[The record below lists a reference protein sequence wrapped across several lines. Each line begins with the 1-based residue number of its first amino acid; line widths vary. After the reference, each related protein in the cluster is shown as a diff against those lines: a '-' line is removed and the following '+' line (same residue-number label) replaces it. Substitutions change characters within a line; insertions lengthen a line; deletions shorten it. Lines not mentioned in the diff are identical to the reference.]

1 MFIESKYIMLVQL
14 VKQVATNDML
24 KYFRSN
30 TGKVVLWQRFITF
43 LRKTGAR
50 LSFLQSLGNS
60 QESTDF

>member
-14 VKQVATNDML
+14 VQQVATNDMF

-30 TGKVVLWQRFITF
+30 TGKVVLWQMFITF

-50 LSFLQSLGNS
+50 LAFLQSLGNS